1 MILMDSNEKKEFSF
15 YLASEEGPA
24 SILRL
29 IGILSR
35 KSIDWKDWR
44 LWRNIENK
52 TQDLIITIHTGQ
64 PEKILNLFRT
74 IPEITGVHYVE
85 SDPESET
92 ISKRSSGKAE
102 ELTVFTS

>member
-1 MILMDSNEKKEFSF
+1 MISFDPQENKNFSF
-15 YLASEEGPA
+15 YIASEEGPA

-35 KSIDWKDWR
+35 KSINWKDWR
-44 LWRNIENK
+44 LWRNIENN
-52 TQDLIITIHTGQ
+52 TQDIIITIHTGQ

-74 IPEITGVHYVE
+74 IPELTGVHYVE

-92 ISKRSSGKAE
+92 ISKRASRQTG
-102 ELTVFTS
+102 ELTVSTA

>member
-1 MILMDSNEKKEFSF
+1 MILIDSKENKDYSF
-15 YLASEEGPA
+15 CIVSEEGPA

-44 LWRNIENK
+44 LWRNIENN
-52 TQDLIITIHTGQ
+52 TQDIIISIHTGQ
-64 PEKILNLFRT
+64 PDKILNLFRT

-92 ISKRSSGKAE
+92 ISEGASRQTGE
-102 ELTVFTS
+102 FTVSTS

>member
-1 MILMDSNEKKEFSF
+1 MNFMDSRKNEDYS
-15 YLASEEGPA
+15 YYIASEDGPS

-44 LWRNIENK
+44 LWRNKENNS
-52 TQDLIITIHTGQ
+52 QDIIITIHTGQ

-85 SDPESET
+85 SDSKSET
-92 ISKRSSGKAE
+92 ISKHPPREAD
-102 ELTVFTS
+102 ELTVSAP

>member
-1 MILMDSNEKKEFSF
+1 MILKDLQKNKIFSF
-15 YLASEEGPA
+15 YITSEEGPA

-44 LWRNIENK
+44 LWRNIEKNS
-52 TQDLIITIHTGQ
+52 QDIIITIHTGQ

-85 SDPESET
+85 SDPKSET
-92 ISKRSSGKAE
+92 ISKRSPRKTG
-102 ELTVFTS
+102 ELTVSTS